1 MKIHVRHNGKSQ
13 TLDGDELGITARAG
27 DQDIKQVLSRIYE
40 IPARELKNLVIDRNP
55 DGIVVRPPA
64 VFG

>member
-1 MKIHVRHNGKSQ
+1 MKLHVRCNGESH
-13 TLDGDELGITARAG
+13 TLDADHYGIDRNTS
-27 DQDIKQVLSRIYE
+27 DQSIKGLVSEIYNFT
-40 IPARELKNLVIDRNP
+40 PGMFKDLVIDRNP

>member
-1 MKIHVRHNGKSQ
+1 MKVHIRYKGESQ
-13 TLDGDELGITARAG
+13 TLDGEQYGLTATADDETVRNLLAE
-27 DQDIKQVLSRIYE
+27 IYE
-40 IPARELKNLVIDRNP
+40 APASTFKKLVIDRNP